1 MKRLLTITATLSLSV
16 LALAGC
22 TPSVIGSEDAYITE
36 VKLKDGRTIDCLLLS
51 SRQGFDCDWES
62 VR

>member
-22 TPSVIGSEDAYITE
+22 TTSETLSDHSMEFTK
-36 VKLKDGRTIDCLLLS
+36 KLSDGRTVTCISGQGLS
-51 SRQGFDCDWES
+51 CDWENA
-62 VR
+62 R

>member
-22 TPSVIGSEDAYITE
+22 VPSEIGSEDSYITE